1 MAGHK
6 ALGRGL
12 DALFASTNTKKLE
25 TPLPTSNV
33 AVATGNEIKEVP
45 VDKIRPNRHQPRT
58 NFDPA
63 SLEELAQSIRAHGVA
78 QPILVTETAP
88 GEYELVAGERRLR
101 ASKLAG
107 LTTIPC
113 TIKKLSNRQ
122 RFEVAL
128 VENIQR
134 QDLNALEEAVALEGL
149 MREYQLTQDQV
160 ASAIG
165 KSRSTIANV
174 LRLLRLHEEVQ
185 SAVRSGQISEGHAK
199 CLAGLAE
206 HSEQLRLLEK
216 ITKENLSVR
225 ELEALVA
232 GSKPEKKT
240 ASKKAGTALPEARK
254 YEEEFQRSLLRRV
267 QMKTNGKKGWLN
279 FEFYSPEDFE
289 LLCQQLGLVK
299 KVSS

>member
-12 DALFASTNTKKLE
+12 DALFASTKTQKLE
-25 TPLPTSNV
+25 VPPEINGVV
-33 AVATGNEIKEVP
+33 ASGNEIKEIAL
-45 VDKIRPNRHQPRT
+45 DKIRPNRHQPRT
-58 NFDPA
+58 EFNPA
-63 SLEELAQSIRAHGVA
+63 SLEELAQSIRSHGVA
-78 QPILVTETAP
+78 QPVLVTETDTP

-128 VENIQR
+128 VENLQR

-149 MREYQLTQDQV
+149 MREYSLTQDQV

-174 LRLLRLHEEVQ
+174 LRLLRLHENVQ
-185 SAVRSGQISEGHAK
+185 SAVRSGTISEGHAK
-199 CLAGLAE
+199 CLAGIAE

-225 ELEALVA
+225 ELEVLIS
-232 GSKPEKKT
+232 GSKSQKKSGVSRSVS
-240 ASKKAGTALPEARK
+240 AIPEAKK
-254 YEEEFQRSLLRRV
+254 YEEEFQRLLLRRV
-267 QMKTNGKKGWLN
+267 NMKTNGKKGHLS

-289 LLCQQLGLVK
+289 LLCQQLGLMK